1 VSFATVSG
9 VPTIEVRSRI
19 PGGAGEA
26 PPRVLVELESV
37 RTSVRDLIRCAV
49 EEQVRKLRADAL
61 FSAEADR
68 DRLSARSREALD
80 RQYLSDAEIRA
91 QAAGGTIRYRTRE
104 ATLPDPAEEV
114 ARAQQAFAD
123 GVFVIFSG
131 GRQATGLDD
140 EIEVR
145 VGEPVMFLRLVPL
158 VGG

>member
-1 VSFATVSG
+1 

-19 PGGAGEA
+19 PGGAGDA
-26 PPRVLVELESV
+26 PPSVLVKLESS
-37 RTSVRDLIRCAV
+37 RMSVRELIRCAV
-49 EEQVRKLRADAL
+49 EEQVR
-61 FSAEADR
+61 DR
-68 DRLSARSREALD
+68 NRLSARGREALD

-91 QAAGGTIRYRTRE
+91 QAAGGTIRYRAPE
-104 ATLPDPAEEV
+104 ATPLDPTKEV
-114 ARAQQAFAD
+114 ARAHQAFAE

>member
-1 VSFATVSG
+1 M
-9 VPTIEVRSRI
+9 
-19 PGGAGEA
+19 
-26 PPRVLVELESV
+26 SV
-37 RTSVRDLIRCAV
+37 RELIRCAV
-49 EEQVRKLRADAL
+49 EEQVRELRFDTADAL

-68 DRLSARSREALD
+68 NRLSADALFSAEADPNSMSARGREALD

-91 QAAGGTIRYRTRE
+91 QAAGGTIRYRSRK
-104 ATLPDPAEEV
+104 ATPLDPAEEV
-114 ARAQQAFAD
+114 TRAHQAFAD